1 MSRLYVARR
10 DNRKAFMLPMSG
22 TEKDPTLL
30 FPLTNHLENGEL
42 DELVRAMLEK
52 QGIRGESKIQLTVSQ
67 AEEEYE
73 KRIKVAEARR
83 ELHRLMD
90 LKGEGKKLMSTGNK
104 KWKEVYYMS
113 PRIGGK

>member
-1 MSRLYVARR
+1 MLYVARR
-10 DNRKAFMLPMSG
+10 NRKAVMIPMDG
-22 TEKDPTLL
+22 TEKNPTLL
-30 FPLTNHLENGEL
+30 FPLTDHLENSEL
-42 DELVRAMLEK
+42 DELVRAMLQK
-52 QGIRGESKIQLTVSQ
+52 QGISGEKNRSKVIEK

-90 LKGEGKKLMSTGNK
+90 LRKEGAKLMSVGNK

-113 PRIGGK
+113 PRGGK